1 MEVDVL
7 SRLNYI
13 RVWFMFSPGKTWR
26 EEITQLPFRQPKRRG
41 RHEQSGHE
49 SAAGHMLTIATVAL
63 ERHDGFSQAF
73 VANRAANAAAGKW
86 DFDFRHKILP
96 AQGSQRPR
104 QWHLNVMM
112 GSAKHS

>member
-13 RVWFMFSPGKTWR
+13 RVWFMFSPGETWR
-26 EEITQLPFRQPKRRG
+26 EVVTQLPFRQPKRRG

-63 ERHDGFSQAF
+63 ERHDGFSRAF
-73 VANRAANAAAGKW
+73 VANRAATAAAGKW
-86 DFDFRHKILP
+86 DFHQTICFIVNCVQVVHDETNCLMK
-96 AQGSQRPR
+96 
-104 QWHLNVMM
+104 
-112 GSAKHS
+112 

>member
-26 EEITQLPFRQPKRRG
+26 EVVTQLPFRQPKRRG

-49 SAAGHMLTIATVAL
+49 SAAGHLLTIATVAL
-63 ERHDGFSQAF
+63 ERHDGFSRAF
-73 VANRAANAAAGKW
+73 VANRAASAAAG
-86 DFDFRHKILP
+86 DGRRNGRGLFHGLVLSFCFSR
-96 AQGSQRPR
+96 S
-104 QWHLNVMM
+104 V
-112 GSAKHS
+112 